1 MDWKAGPLYMLD
13 FEGSPSSGVVEFG
26 VVELRGGAVCTVS
39 TATCQPRG
47 PIRSK
52 DRDVHGLGSD
62 QLASREPFEAYYA
75 DFVGYR
81 RAGVFAAH
89 NRHAENTFL
98 KETWALPPR
107 VPDPLGGA
115 VPVQQW
121 GPWVDTLALY
131 RHAYPGLV
139 GYGLS
144 DLVTTFKLCERL
156 ERLAAEHCP
165 PDRQRPH
172 CALYDALASSL
183 LLLRLEEEPSFANRM
198 TIRWLLQASVM
209 GASQEEFLL

>member
-1 MDWKAGPLYMLD
+1 MDWKACSLYMLD

-26 VVELRGGAVCTVS
+26 VVELRGGEICAVH
-39 TATCQPRG
+39 TATCLPRG

-52 DRDVHGLGSD
+52 DQEVHGLGRD
-62 QLASREPFEAYYA
+62 QLASREPFETYYA
-75 DFVGYR
+75 DFVAYR

-115 VPVQQW
+115 CAVQEW

-131 RHAYPGLV
+131 RHAYPGLA

-144 DLVTTFKLCERL
+144 DLVMTFKLCERL
-156 ERLAAEHCP
+156 ETLAEEHCP
-165 PDRQRPH
+165 ARRQRPH
-172 CALYDALASSL
+172 CALYDALASAL

-198 TIRWLLQASVM
+198 TLRWLLQVSVA
-209 GASQEEFLL
+209 GASQEEFSL